1 MSNSVKEEALKKI
14 VEEFVQEILALLSE
28 VKEQQKPTSEIV
40 VTANKNEDWLKPF
53 FAHIRPSPLYKRL
66 TTSQVSGHKD
76 IIKALKKHN
85 VPLSHAA
92 YVLATAYHETAHKMQ
107 PVREGLRASDA
118 WRKRNLRYYP
128 WYGRGHV
135 QLTWRENY
143 VKADQKLGLG
153 GTLVANAD
161 RALEPDISAEVLVVG
176 SVEGWFSEDKRGR
189 HTLARHL
196 PNGNTATRAQFKQ
209 ARRII
214 NLMDRADQIAGYAL
228 VYQEALKKA
237 GY

>member
-1 MSNSVKEEALKKI
+1 MSTSREEALKRI
-14 VEEFVQEILALLSE
+14 VEEFSQQVLALLSGLNVE
-28 VKEQQKPTSEIV
+28 PEIV
-40 VTANKNEDWLKPF
+40 VTAPESTEDLTPF
-53 FAHIRPSPLYKRL
+53 FAIIRPSALYKRL
-66 TTSQVSGHKD
+66 TTSQVNGHED
-76 IIKALKKHN
+76 ILRALRKHN

-92 YVLATAYHETAHKMQ
+92 YVIATAYHETAHKMQ
-107 PVREGLRASDA
+107 PVKEGLNASDA

-135 QLTWRENY
+135 QLTWKENY

-153 GTLVANAD
+153 GALVDNAD
-161 RALEPDISAEVLVVG
+161 LALDPDISAEVLVVG
-176 SVEGWFSEDKRGR
+176 SVEGWFSGDKKGR

-196 PNGNTATRAQFKQ
+196 PNRDTATRAQFRN

-214 NLMDRADQIAGYAL
+214 NIMDKADQIAGYAL
-228 VYQEALKKA
+228 IYQEALKKI

>member
-1 MSNSVKEEALKKI
+1 MSPSEEALKRI
-14 VEEFVQEILALLSE
+14 VEEFVFELMQLLNE
-28 VKEQQKPTSEIV
+28 FKEEQQTK
-40 VTANKNEDWLKPF
+40 VTQEDELAPF
-53 FAHIRPSPLYKRL
+53 FAHIRPSPLFKRL
-66 TTSQVSGHKD
+66 TTSQVEGHKA
-76 IIKALKKHN
+76 ILSALRKQN

-107 PVREGLRASDA
+107 PVKEGLNASEA

-135 QLTWRENY
+135 QLTWKENY

-153 GTLVANAD
+153 GALVANAD
-161 RALEPDISAEVLVVG
+161 LALDPNISAEILVLG
-176 SVEGWFSEDKRGR
+176 SVEGWFSGDKKGR

-196 PNGNTATRAQFKQ
+196 PNGNVATRTQFKN

-214 NLMDRADQIAGYAL
+214 NIMDKADMIAGYAMI
-228 VYQEALKKA
+228 YQEALKKM

>member
-1 MSNSVKEEALKKI
+1 VMQLLSGLKKEEPKN
-14 VEEFVQEILALLSE
+14 
-28 VKEQQKPTSEIV
+28 EIV
-40 VTANKNEDWLKPF
+40 VTAPRGLDLAPF
-53 FAHIRPSPLYKRL
+53 FTHIRPSALYKRL
-66 TTSQVSGHKD
+66 TTSQVSGHED
-76 IIKALKKHN
+76 IIKALRKHN

-107 PVREGLRASDA
+107 PVREGLNASDA

-153 GTLVANAD
+153 GALVANAD
-161 RALEPDISAEVLVVG
+161 LALDPEVSAEVLVVG
-176 SVEGWFSEDKRGR
+176 SVEGWFSGDKKGR

-214 NLMDRADQIAGYAL
+214 NIMDKADQIAGYAL
-228 VYQEALKKA
+228 IYQEALRKA

>member
-1 MSNSVKEEALKKI
+1 VSQNEEALRKV
-14 VEEFVQEILALLSE
+14 VEEFVAELLQLLTGLK
-28 VKEQQKPTSEIV
+28 KEQETTKEIV
-40 VTANKNEDWLKPF
+40 VTAPRNEDWLKPF
-53 FAHIRPSPLYKRL
+53 FAHIRPSILYKRL
-66 TTSQVSGHKD
+66 TTSQVNGHKD
-76 IIKALKKHN
+76 IINALKKHN

-92 YVLATAYHETAHKMQ
+92 YVLATAYHETAHRMQ
-107 PVREGLRASDA
+107 PVREGLNASDA

-153 GTLVANAD
+153 GALVANAD
-161 RALEPDISAEVLVVG
+161 LALDPEVSAEVLVVG
-176 SVEGWFSEDKRGR
+176 SVEGWFSGDKRGR

-214 NLMDRADQIAGYAL
+214 NIMDRADQIAGYAL